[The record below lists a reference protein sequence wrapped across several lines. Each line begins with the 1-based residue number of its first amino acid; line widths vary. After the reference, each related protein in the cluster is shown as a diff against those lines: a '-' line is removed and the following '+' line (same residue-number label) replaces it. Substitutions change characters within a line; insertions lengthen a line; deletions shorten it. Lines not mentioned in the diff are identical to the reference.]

1 MDLSVGLHCGSFIRT
16 VAGGVDGAVPTLCE
30 RSSEARWLGG
40 AGWRLL
46 SLFLSKNVVVRPLSE
61 EVGGKG
67 TVVSFHERLK
77 CFDFVFFRAI
87 LAPDGVAHAC
97 SCVALRIVVQLSVMA
112 VHGRKWV
119 LEDSLSEAVWRT
131 ILRAPFTSHDMANLQ
146 LLHTT
151 TFASQQ
157 AARESCSK
165 RGR

>member
-1 MDLSVGLHCGSFIRT
+1 MLDCTAARSFALSL
-16 VAGGVDGAVPTLCE
+16 GGVDGAVPTLCE

-67 TVVSFHERLK
+67 TVVSFHERGSS
-77 CFDFVFFRAI
+77 VSISFFSE
-87 LAPDGVAHAC
+87 PFWPQT
-97 SCVALRIVVQLSVMA
+97 ALLTRVRVLLFALLCNCQSWQFM
-112 VHGRKWV
+112 GGSGV